1 MEFDYTP
8 KGVCPRNIHV
18 EVEDGIV
25 KNVQFTGGCS
35 GNTQGVAAL
44 CKGMKAEDVIAR
56 LKDINVVLNQRAVQH
71 NLLKVYKRIYNS
83 LFFICNIK

>member
-8 KGVCPRNIHV
+8 KGVCSRNIHV

-44 CKGMKAEDVIAR
+44 VEGMDV
-56 LKDINVVLNQRAVQH
+56 DG
-71 NLLKVYKRIYNS
+71 
-83 LFFICNIK
+83 

>member
-8 KGVCPRNIHV
+8 KGVCSRNIHV

-56 LKDINVVLNQRAVQH
+56 LKDIKCGAKPPSCPAQLAKGLQE
-71 NLLKVYKRIYNS
+71 NL
-83 LFFICNIK
+83 

>member
-35 GNTQGVAAL
+35 GNTQVWQPYV
-44 CKGMKAEDVIAR
+44 KE
-56 LKDINVVLNQRAVQH
+56 
-71 NLLKVYKRIYNS
+71 
-83 LFFICNIK
+83 

>member
-8 KGVCPRNIHV
+8 KGVCSRNIHV

-25 KNVQFTGGCS
+25 KDVQFTGGCS

-44 CKGMKAEDVIAR
+44 CKGMKVEDVIAR
-56 LKDINVVLNQRAVQH
+56 LKDIKCGAKPMSCPAQLAKGLQE
-71 NLLKVYKRIYNS
+71 NL
-83 LFFICNIK
+83 

>member
-8 KGVCPRNIHV
+8 KGVCSRNIHV
-18 EVEDGIV
+18 EVEDGII

-44 CKGMKAEDVIAR
+44 CKGMKVEDVITR
-56 LKDINVVLNQRAVQH
+56 LKDIKCGAKPTSCPAQLAKGLQE
-71 NLLKVYKRIYNS
+71 NL
-83 LFFICNIK
+83 

>member
-8 KGVCPRNIHV
+8 KGVCSRNIHV
-18 EVEDGIV
+18 EIEDGIV

-56 LKDINVVLNQRAVQH
+56 LKDIKCGAKRLQE
-71 NLLKVYKRIYNS
+71 NL
-83 LFFICNIK
+83 

>member
-8 KGVCPRNIHV
+8 KGVCSRNIHV

-56 LKDINVVLNQRAVQH
+56 LKAVSYTH
-71 NLLKVYKRIYNS
+71 LTLPTNS
-83 LFFICNIK
+83 RV